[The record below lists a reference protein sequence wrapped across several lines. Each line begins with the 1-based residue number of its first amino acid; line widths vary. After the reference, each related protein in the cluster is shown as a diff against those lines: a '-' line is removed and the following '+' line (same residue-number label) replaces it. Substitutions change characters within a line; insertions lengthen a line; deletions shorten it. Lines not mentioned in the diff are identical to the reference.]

1 MSIFDRKNPKQFST
15 PCLNYQ
21 IIYLSVT
28 MPLILCLRVAVCD
41 YVNGCFL
48 FIPPPKVCTFVATTT
63 ENRKKSKGTKEEEK
77 TGIIVLVFRIHST
90 VN

>member
-1 MSIFDRKNPKQFST
+1 
-15 PCLNYQ
+15 
-21 IIYLSVT
+21 

-48 FIPPPKVCTFVATTT
+48 LSPPQKKVCTFVATTT